1 MDGTEGSVET
11 TDGASEADSNGEG
24 GPPLGA
30 GHGVVVLELRR
41 GDSQVDDPFVG
52 TTRVEVTLLYRD
64 CLIGFYEANP
74 DWRQVGVEGSAVF
87 EAVVLENTLCEA
99 MDPLLADCTVTQI
112 TQELDVTKALT
123 VAYDVTGALENREL
137 HFGPL
142 PDAALAACPDGG
154 LPIVRVGSVAAVRGF
169 DVNGTGI
176 WATES
181 FSPAEAATDQG
192 GAISIRAARI

>member
-64 CLIGFYEANP
+64 CLIGFYEAREIVNF
-74 DWRQVGVEGSAVF
+74 DALRAVP
-87 EAVVLENTLCEA
+87 AW
-99 MDPLLADCTVTQI
+99 
-112 TQELDVTKALT
+112 LD
-123 VAYDVTGALENREL
+123 R
-137 HFGPL
+137 
-142 PDAALAACPDGG
+142 ALARPAVQRG
-154 LPIVRVGSVAAVRGF
+154 LAIPARG
-169 DVNGTGI
+169 
-176 WATES
+176 
-181 FSPAEAATDQG
+181 
-192 GAISIRAARI
+192 